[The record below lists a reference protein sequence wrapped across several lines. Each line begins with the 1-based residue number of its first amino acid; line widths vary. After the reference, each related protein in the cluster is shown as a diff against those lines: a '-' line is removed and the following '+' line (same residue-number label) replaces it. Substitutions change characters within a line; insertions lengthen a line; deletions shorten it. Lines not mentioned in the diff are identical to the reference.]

1 MTSLRAL
8 SPVPAV
14 TDKKKSPLLVDIVM
28 ASSGSVQFGGL
39 IVVLQEST
47 MLGKSDAI
55 LGINLN
61 LF

>member
-1 MTSLRAL
+1 M
-8 SPVPAV
+8 
-14 TDKKKSPLLVDIVM
+14 KKSPLLVDIVM